1 MLYCN
6 IKKIVQVRNM
16 FFGRSAVFIIFII
29 AGAALP
35 ASAAPKVVASIMPL
49 HSLASSLMKGIGVPT
64 LLIPSNVSPHRFSL
78 KPSQRKA
85 IADADLVFWVGHGIE
100 GRLSK
105 LMSSKRTRA
114 LSLIKSPGLQILKA
128 RSGGVWG
135 SHDGHDHHDHHGHGE
150 HADNT
155 KDMHIWLDPANARL
169 MVQAMVRALSEA
181 DKKNQSLYE
190 ANGKKLL
197 EDLKKLEDEITR
209 ALTPVKN
216 KPFIVFH
223 DAFQYFE
230 RRFGLNGAGAL
241 MVHSGHSPSAK
252 RLFEVRKKI
261 LQAGVSCVFR
271 EPQFDGRLAE
281 SVVRGTSAKIGILD
295 PLGSDIA
302 PGPTGYSQL
311 IRSNAKNL
319 SGCLK
324 N

>member
-1 MLYCN
+1 MLF
-6 IKKIVQVRNM
+6 VRLT
-16 FFGRSAVFIIFII
+16 VVTIFII

-35 ASAAPKVVASIMPL
+35 ASAAPKVVASILPI
-49 HSLASSLMKGIGVPT
+49 HSLASSLMEGVGKPT
-64 LLIPSNVSPHRFSL
+64 LLIPSNISPHRFAL

-85 IADADLVFWVGHGIE
+85 IADADLVFWIGHGIE
-100 GRLSK
+100 GRVSK
-105 LMSSKRTRA
+105 LISSKGASA
-114 LSLIKSPGLQILKA
+114 LALIKSAGVQILKA

-150 HADNT
+150 HADST

-169 MVQAMVRALSEA
+169 MVQAMVEALIKA
-181 DKKNQSLYE
+181 DKKNQSRYE

-197 EDLKKLEDEITR
+197 AQLKKLEGEMLRTL
-209 ALTPVKN
+209 APVRN

-230 RRFGLNGAGAL
+230 KRFGLNGAGAL
-241 MVHSGHSPSAK
+241 MVHSGHPPSAK

-281 SVVRGTSAKIGILD
+281 SVVRGTSAKVGILD

-311 IRSNAKNL
+311 MRNAAKNL
-319 SGCLK
+319 SNCLK
-324 N
+324 T

>member
-1 MLYCN
+1 ML
-6 IKKIVQVRNM
+6 IIRLTVVM
-16 FFGRSAVFIIFII
+16 IFII

-35 ASAAPKVVASIMPL
+35 ASAAPKVVASILPI
-49 HSLASSLMKGIGVPT
+49 HSLASSLMEGVGKPT
-64 LLIPSNVSPHRFSL
+64 LLIPSNISPHRFAL

-85 IADADLVFWVGHGIE
+85 IADADLVFWIGHGIE
-100 GRLSK
+100 GRVSK
-105 LMSSKRTRA
+105 LISSKGTSA
-114 LSLIKSPGLQILKA
+114 LALNKSAGLQILKA

-150 HADNT
+150 HADST

-169 MVQAMVRALSEA
+169 MVQAMVGALVKA
-181 DKKNQSLYE
+181 DKKNQPLYR

-197 EDLKKLEDEITR
+197 AQLKKLEGEMLRTL
-209 ALTPVKN
+209 APVKN

-230 RRFGLNGAGAL
+230 KRFGLNGAGAL
-241 MVHSGHSPSAK
+241 MVHSGHPPSAK

-281 SVVRGTSAKIGILD
+281 SVVRGTPAKIGILD

-311 IRSNAKNL
+311 MRSAVKNL
-319 SGCLK
+319 SDCLK

>member
-1 MLYCN
+1 MP
-6 IKKIVQVRNM
+6 
-16 FFGRSAVFIIFII
+16 FGRLIACAIFII
-29 AGAALP
+29 AGAPLT
-35 ASAAPKVVASIMPL
+35 ASAAPKVVASIMPI
-49 HSLASSLMKGIGVPT
+49 HSLVSSLMEGAGNPT
-64 LLIPSNVSPHRFSL
+64 LLIPSNVSPHHFSL

-85 IADADLVFWVGHGIE
+85 IADADLIFWIGHGIE

-105 LMSSKRTRA
+105 LMSGKGTRA
-114 LSLIKSPGLQILKA
+114 VSLIKSTGLQILEA

-135 SHDGHDHHDHHGHGE
+135 NHEGHDHHDHHGHGE
-150 HADNT
+150 HADSS

-169 MVQAMVRALSEA
+169 VTQVMVKALIEA
-181 DKKNQSLYE
+181 DKKNQSIYE

-197 EDLKKLEDEITR
+197 ADLEKLENKVLR
-209 ALTPVKN
+209 VLAPVKK

-241 MVHSGHSPSAK
+241 MVHSGHAPSAK

-281 SVVRGTSAKIGILD
+281 SVVRGTSAKVGILD
-295 PLGSDIA
+295 PLGSNIA
-302 PGPTGYSQL
+302 PGPSGYNKL
-311 IRSNAKNL
+311 IHTNAKNL
-319 SGCLK
+319 RDCLED
-324 N
+324 

>member
-1 MLYCN
+1 MLFARL
-6 IKKIVQVRNM
+6 I
-16 FFGRSAVFIIFII
+16 AFIMAII

-35 ASAAPKVVASIMPL
+35 ASATPKVAASIMPI
-49 HSLASSLMKGIGVPT
+49 HSLVSSLMKGVGVPT
-64 LLIPSNVSPHRFSL
+64 LLIPSNVSPHQFSL
-78 KPSQRKA
+78 KPSQRRA
-85 IADADLVFWVGHGIE
+85 IADADVVFWIGHGIE

-105 LMSSKRTRA
+105 LMSGKGTRA
-114 LSLIKSPGLQILKA
+114 VSLIKSAGLQILKA

-135 SHDGHDHHDHHGHGE
+135 SHDGHDHHDHHGEGE
-150 HADNT
+150 HADST

-169 MVQAMVRALSEA
+169 MTQAMVRALSEA

-197 EDLKKLEDEITR
+197 ADLEKLENEIVR
-209 ALTPVKN
+209 ALAPVKN

-241 MVHSGHSPSAK
+241 MVHSVHSPSAK

-261 LQAGVSCVFR
+261 LRAGVSCVFR
-271 EPQFDGRLAE
+271 EPQFDGRLAV
-281 SVVRGTSAKIGILD
+281 SVVRGTSAKVGILD
-295 PLGSDIA
+295 PLGSDIT

-311 IRSNAKNL
+311 IRSAAKSL
-319 SGCLK
+319 GDCLK

>member
-1 MLYCN
+1 ML
-6 IKKIVQVRNM
+6 
-16 FFGRSAVFIIFII
+16 FIRLTVVTIFII

-35 ASAAPKVVASIMPL
+35 ASAAPKVVASILPI
-49 HSLASSLMKGIGVPT
+49 HSLASSLMEGVGKPT
-64 LLIPSNVSPHRFSL
+64 LLIPSNISPHRFAL

-85 IADADLVFWVGHGIE
+85 IADADLVFWIGHGIE
-100 GRLSK
+100 GRVSK
-105 LMSSKRTRA
+105 LISTKGTSA
-114 LSLIKSPGLQILKA
+114 LALIKSAGVQILKA

-150 HADNT
+150 HADST

-169 MVQAMVRALSEA
+169 MVQAMVEALIKA
-181 DKKNQSLYE
+181 DKNNQSRYE

-197 EDLKKLEDEITR
+197 AQLKKLEGEMLRTL
-209 ALTPVKN
+209 APVRN

-230 RRFGLNGAGAL
+230 KRFGLNGAGAL
-241 MVHSGHSPSAK
+241 MVHSGHPPSAK

-281 SVVRGTSAKIGILD
+281 SVVRGTSAKVGILD

-311 IRSNAKNL
+311 MRNAAKNL
-319 SGCLK
+319 SNCLK
-324 N
+324 T

>member
-1 MLYCN
+1 
-6 IKKIVQVRNM
+6 M
-16 FFGRSAVFIIFII
+16 FFVRLTVVTIFII

-35 ASAAPKVVASIMPL
+35 ASAAPKVVASILPI
-49 HSLASSLMKGIGVPT
+49 HSLASSLMEGVGKPT
-64 LLIPSNVSPHRFSL
+64 LLIPSNISPHRFAL

-85 IADADLVFWVGHGIE
+85 IADADLVFWIGHGIE
-100 GRLSK
+100 GRVSK
-105 LMSSKRTRA
+105 LISSKGASA
-114 LSLIKSPGLQILKA
+114 LALIKSAGVQILKA

-150 HADNT
+150 HADST

-169 MVQAMVRALSEA
+169 MVQAMVEELIKA
-181 DKKNQSLYE
+181 DKNNQSRYE

-197 EDLKKLEDEITR
+197 AQLKKLEGEMLRTL
-209 ALTPVKN
+209 APVRN

-230 RRFGLNGAGAL
+230 KRFGLNGAGAL
-241 MVHSGHSPSAK
+241 MVHSGHPPSAK

-281 SVVRGTSAKIGILD
+281 SVVRGTSAKVGILD

-311 IRSNAKNL
+311 MRNAAKNL
-319 SGCLK
+319 SNCLK
-324 N
+324 T